1 MHRNHNKVASQ
12 DKSDIEVENEAAPAI
27 PPRLYLDDEFISEQE
42 DNANK
47 CLGEDEIMPAVPPR
61 RYLEDE
67 EFASEQTDSAI
78 YNNAMRSE
86 EEDIMP
92 AVPPRRYLEDEEFA
106 SELQDNAKTG
116 NITTAT
122 SDEHY
127 PQGHFKPEMPQT
139 SEETAHI
146 YQPLLPKRAC
156 TEAQYEP
163 LTFKGATRNKEQEE
177 VAEGIDETSNT
188 YQPLTFQGA
197 TRNEER
203 ATGGNNSHY
212 QPLIFKR
219 SEKQEAGESEQLTP
233 KADSEASHYQP
244 LVFPKGKQPRWKHAT
259 HVMMTFDH

>member
-12 DKSDIEVENEAAPAI
+12 DKSDIEVENEVAPAI

-42 DNANK
+42 HNANK
-47 CLGEDEIMPAVPPR
+47 CLGKDEIVPAVPPR
-61 RYLEDE
+61 RYLED
-67 EFASEQTDSAI
+67 
-78 YNNAMRSE
+78 

-92 AVPPRRYLEDEEFA
+92 AVPPRRYLENEEFV
-106 SELQDNAKTG
+106 SELQDDAKTG

-127 PQGHFKPEMPQT
+127 PQGHFTPEMPQT

-163 LTFKGATRNKEQEE
+163 LTFKGATGNKEQEE

-188 YQPLTFQGA
+188 YEPLTFQGA

-203 ATGGNNSHY
+203 ATEGNNSHY
-212 QPLIFKR
+212 QPLIFK
-219 SEKQEAGESEQLTP
+219 KQEAGESEQLTP

-244 LVFPKGKQPRWKHAT
+244 LVFPKEKQPKRKHST
-259 HVMMTFDH
+259 HVMMTTFD

>member
-12 DKSDIEVENEAAPAI
+12 DKSDIEVGNEAAPAI

-67 EFASEQTDSAI
+67 EF
-78 YNNAMRSE
+78 
-86 EEDIMP
+86 
-92 AVPPRRYLEDEEFA
+92 V
-106 SELQDNAKTG
+106 SELQDDARTG
-116 NITTAT
+116 NITMAT

-127 PQGHFKPEMPQT
+127 AQGHFTPEMPQT
-139 SEETAHI
+139 REETAHI

-177 VAEGIDETSNT
+177 IAEGIDETSNT

-203 ATGGNNSHY
+203 ATEGNNSHY
-212 QPLIFKR
+212 QPLIFK
-219 SEKQEAGESEQLTP
+219 KQQAGESEQLTT

-244 LVFPKGKQPRWKHAT
+244 LVFPKEKQPRWKHAT
-259 HVMMTFDH
+259 HVMMTFDK